1 MKKFRRIMA
10 LLLATVMVLS
20 MGAVAFASETETH
33 TYTVADPSE
42 EDVTTGHTYKA
53 YQIFKA
59 DSITEDGELG
69 NIAWADGV
77 TDAGKT
83 ALLGDKADIKA
94 LAESLGTD
102 DSAAAVAFA
111 KLAYKNKDK
120 LGTPVDVTSGTTILG
135 MGYWV
140 IVDESTAANVKVVN
154 WATLY
159 QSDGKEAISIV
170 SKVDAPSSDKKV
182 KDTNDSKA
190 NSTTDWQRSADY
202 DIGDKVPFQLTATLP
217 GNYTDYETYHLTF
230 HDKECTGLT
239 FDESSVKVYV
249 GDSATP
255 VNAANYTVKTTDIGE
270 DTFQILFD
278 YAGLTAMNV
287 TNSSVIRVEYES
299 ELNEDAEIGL
309 PGNPNT
315 SNITYDNNPNSD
327 QDGEEGGTTPAK
339 TAIVFTYKVV
349 INKVDKDGASLE
361 GAEFTLTK
369 TLAGGTTK
377 TIAVIKL
384 DEDGNPEVVSGTGAD
399 ATSNATKFSFNGLD
413 DGTYT
418 LKETKTPEGYN
429 TMPDYTFEV
438 VATHT
443 ANDGTAAALTDL
455 AGKKVSGEITLT
467 FDKDLAEGSLTE
479 DVINQKGAVL
489 PSTGGIGTTMFYII
503 GAIMVIGA
511 GVVLISRRRMNV
523 Q

>member
-10 LLLATVMVLS
+10 LLIATVMVMS
-20 MGAVAFASETETH
+20 MGAAAFAADTH
-33 TYTVADPSE
+33 TYTVADPSDH
-42 EDVTTGHTYKA
+42 DVITDHTYKA

-69 NIAWADGV
+69 NIDWADGV

-83 ALLGDKADIKA
+83 ALLNGKADIKA
-94 LAESLGTD
+94 LAESLGSN

-111 KLAYKNKDK
+111 KLAYANKDK
-120 LGTPVDVTSGTTILG
+120 LGTAVDVTSGTTVLG
-135 MGYWV
+135 LGYWV
-140 IVDESTAANVKVVN
+140 IVDESTAADVDVVN

-159 QSDGKEAISIV
+159 QSDGETAITIV

-182 KDTNDSKA
+182 KDTNDSEA
-190 NSTTDWQRSADY
+190 DSTTDWQRSADY

-217 GNYTDYETYHLTF
+217 SNYTDYETYHLTF
-230 HDKECTGLT
+230 HDTEGTGLT
-239 FDESSVKVYV
+239 FDQSSVKVYV
-249 GDSATP
+249 GDSTTP
-255 VNAANYTVKTTDIGE
+255 VNASNYTIKTENIGTE
-270 DTFQILFD
+270 TFQILFD
-278 YAGLTAMNV
+278 YAGLTAMGV

-299 ELNEDAEIGL
+299 ELNKNAEIGL

-327 QDGEEGGTTPAK
+327 QDGEEGGETPDK
-339 TAIVFTYKVV
+339 TVIVFTYKVV
-349 INKVDKDGASLE
+349 INKVDKDNAPLE

-369 TLAGGTTK
+369 TLADGSTK
-377 TIAVIKL
+377 EIAVIKL
-384 DEDGNPEVVSGTGAD
+384 DNEGNAEVVSGTGAE

-418 LKETKTPEGYN
+418 LKETKTPKGYN
-429 TMPDYTFEV
+429 TMPDYTFKV

-443 ANDGTAAALTDL
+443 ADNGTSAALTDL
-455 AGKKVSGEITLT
+455 NGEKVSGDITLT
-467 FDKDLAEGSLTE
+467 FEKNLNEGSLTD

-489 PSTGGIGTTMFYII
+489 PSTGGIGTTMFYIV
-503 GAIMVIGA
+503 GAILVIGA
-511 GVVLISRRRMNV
+511 GVVLVSRRRMNV